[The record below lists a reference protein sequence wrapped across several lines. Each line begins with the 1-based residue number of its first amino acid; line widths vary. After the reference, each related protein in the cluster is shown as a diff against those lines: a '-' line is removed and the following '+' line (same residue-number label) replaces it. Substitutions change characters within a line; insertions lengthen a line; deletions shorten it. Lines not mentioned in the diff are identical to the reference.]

1 MGGLGLS
8 PVRGSRDNRAM
19 KPTIFVVEDQKELRE
34 SICEELDRSGYST
47 VGASHGERALTL
59 LHRSATR
66 PSLILLDLLMPEK
79 DGWEVVASVKAD
91 PTLRSV
97 PIVVMT
103 LANGSR
109 VTYLPRADTYGK
121 GLYQE
126 SIAILA
132 PGSLERVIE
141 VVGEQIAAWSG

>member
-97 PIVVMT
+97 PIVVMSAVPPQATSLQAQGVSAT
-103 LANGSR
+103 LPKPFTMEELMFVVTRFVKPAAARKSR
-109 VTYLPRADTYGK
+109 
-121 GLYQE
+121 
-126 SIAILA
+126 
-132 PGSLERVIE
+132 
-141 VVGEQIAAWSG
+141 